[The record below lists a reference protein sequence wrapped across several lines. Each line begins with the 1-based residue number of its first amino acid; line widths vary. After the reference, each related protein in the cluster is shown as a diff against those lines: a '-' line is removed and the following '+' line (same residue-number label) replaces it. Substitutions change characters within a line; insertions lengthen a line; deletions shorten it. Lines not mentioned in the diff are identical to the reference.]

1 MRSVYAGKIICF
13 LCALIIDLQIKNIYK
28 MFFFCYKQHLFSCF
42 IHFMCYN
49 LHIGGIFMA
58 NKDRTRINIF
68 LPKSALEYLDEQA
81 RKQGTNRTSYLTNL
95 ILQHNNQLE
104 MLETMRQ
111 AVLLAT
117 LSQDKK

>member
-1 MRSVYAGKIICF
+1 
-13 LCALIIDLQIKNIYK
+13 
-28 MFFFCYKQHLFSCF
+28 
-42 IHFMCYN
+42 
-49 LHIGGIFMA
+49 MA